1 MENVTQLLADAGG
14 FSFLVI
20 YLRQGDTQPFHSPR
34 ATPRAHALDRF
45 EQTHTKTQ
53 DSVDEMKNFTGGGGA
68 VSGSCSVIIIIIP
81 ERGRRVC
88 RHPGAGQDG

>member
-1 MENVTQLLADAGG
+1 MTQLLADAGG

-20 YLRQGDTQPFHSPR
+20 YLRQGYTQPFHSPR

-45 EQTHTKTQ
+45 EQTNTKTQ
-53 DSVDEMKNFTGGGGA
+53 DSVDDVKSFTGAGGGGGEA
-68 VSGSCSVIIIIIP
+68 VSGSCSVIIIP

-88 RHPGAGQDG
+88 RHLGAGQDG